1 MQVTINY
8 LNCLITV
15 ELPNPVDD
23 NTIKVLIRRLPGTY
37 NENLYNS
44 YLKDFQFSGE
54 SEDPNNWI
62 LEALRHAIAS
72 VKYYVE
78 PYAIFEPSTTSPTVD
93 TEESED
99 YDSIPF

>member
-1 MQVTINY
+1 MQATINY
-8 LNCLITV
+8 LNCLITID
-15 ELPNPVDD
+15 LPNPEED
-23 NTIKVLIRRLPGTY
+23 NTVKVLIKRLPGSY
-37 NENLYNS
+37 NENLYNA

-54 SEDPNNWI
+54 SEDPNDWI

-78 PYAIFEPSTTSPTVD
+78 PYAIFEPSAMAVDKD